1 MIQWGFSFN
10 ECSMDG
16 IREWRQAGGIHSV
29 MLTTNQATNDPL
41 PGPSVLASRK
51 KQKINQSVPSQSFHG
66 PSPFHP
72 TMPTSN
78 QPSFLAARQA
88 PITGTKGKK
97 QKSVS

>member
-1 MIQWGFSFN
+1 MNVVWVN
-10 ECSMDG
+10 G
-16 IREWRQAGGIHSV
+16 IRDWRQAGGIHSG
-29 MLTTNQATNDPL
+29 MLTTGRATNDPV
-41 PGPSVLASRK
+41 PSPSVLASRK
-51 KQKINQSVPSQSFHG
+51 KQKINQSVPSQSFRG

-78 QPSFLAARQA
+78 QPSFSAARQA